1 MEYRKLNITIKLED
15 SDAIQWKLEQLLNS
29 VIGEQNITD
38 LRVLPNT
45 SHLDN
50 DDNYKALWKAEKKA
64 KNLKYD
70 YINKH
75 RK

>member
-29 VIGEQNITD
+29 VLGEQNIVD
-38 LRVLPNT
+38 LRVLANT
-45 SHLDN
+45 SHLKD
-50 DDNYKALWKAEKKA
+50 DDNFKALYKAEKKA
-64 KNLKYD
+64 KKLKHD
-70 YINKH
+70 YMIKH

>member
-1 MEYRKLNITIKLED
+1 MQYRKLNITIKLED
-15 SDAIQWKLEQLLNS
+15 SDAIQWKLEEALKGL
-29 VIGEQNITD
+29 IGEQNITD

-70 YINKH
+70 YIKNN

>member
-1 MEYRKLNITIKLED
+1 MEYRKLNITIKLQD

-50 DDNYKALWKAEKKA
+50 DDNYKTLWKAEKKA